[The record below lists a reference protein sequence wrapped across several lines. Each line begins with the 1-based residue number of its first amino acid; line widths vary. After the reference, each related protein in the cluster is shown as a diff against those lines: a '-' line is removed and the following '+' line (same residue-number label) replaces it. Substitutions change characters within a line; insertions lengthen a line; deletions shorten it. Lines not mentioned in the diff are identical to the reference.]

1 MAITWTET
9 NTTTTKQPG
18 NQHHKEVRMEDQTNL
33 SSMVRRLQAQ
43 VSDMCR
49 HLAEETMVLQKEN
62 AQLREVIGPN
72 DVKMKY
78 PLERRRSQQPLRC
91 QRPPMLVL
99 NKTYTPSL

>member
-72 DVKMKY
+72 DVKMK
-78 PLERRRSQQPLRC
+78 PVNHQQTLNEGEIVNASYENHVLS
-91 QRPPMLVL
+91 PMQ
-99 NKTYTPSL
+99 NH